1 MILVI
6 YDSIYEHLKLAGEF
20 DKAAIPMG
28 MYLAWAL
35 NLGLLRQELVREHQQ
50 LMTRVRMQDA
60 KGSELL
66 MALGGN
72 LDETLFSERGNRFA
86 GNYYPRYMIDYAL
99 VFGRD
104 PYLVEDT
111 WSNYDKIAKF
121 LTKELLGDIPLST
134 SVVNIVKSGSRTAL
148 NLVKSL
154 LGR

>member
-6 YDSIYEHLKLAGEF
+6 YDSIDEHLKLAGEF

-28 MYLAWAL
+28 MFLAWAL
-35 NLGLLRQELVREHQQ
+35 NLGLLRQELVRDHQQ
-50 LMTRVRMQDA
+50 LITRVRMQDA

-72 LDETLFSERGNRFA
+72 LDEILFSERGNRFA
-86 GNYYPRYMIDYAL
+86 GGYYPRYMTDYAS
-99 VFGRD
+99 VFDLD

-111 WSNYDKIAKF
+111 WVNYDKIAQL
-121 LTKELLGDIPLST
+121 LTRELLGDIPLST
-134 SVVNIVKSGSRTAL
+134 SVVNVVKSGSRTVL
-148 NLVKSL
+148 KLVKSL

>member
-1 MILVI
+1 MVI
-6 YDSIYEHLKLAGEF
+6 YDSIDEHLKLAGEF

-35 NLGLLRQELVREHQQ
+35 NLGLLRQELIREHQQ

-111 WSNYDKIAKF
+111 WSNYDKIAKW

>member
-6 YDSIYEHLKLAGEF
+6 YDSIDEHLKLAGEF

-50 LMTRVRMQDA
+50 LITRVRMQDA

-66 MALGGN
+66 MVLGGN

-86 GNYYPRYMIDYAL
+86 GNYYPRYMIDYASA
-99 VFGRD
+99 FGRD

>member
-1 MILVI
+1 MVI
-6 YDSIYEHLKLAGEF
+6 YDSIDEHLKLAGEF

-28 MYLAWAL
+28 MFLAWAL

-50 LMTRVRMQDA
+50 LITRVRMQDA

-86 GNYYPRYMIDYAL
+86 GGYYPRYMTDYAS
-99 VFGRD
+99 VFDLD

-111 WSNYDKIAKF
+111 WVNYDKIAQL
-121 LTKELLGDIPLST
+121 LTRELLGDIPSST
-134 SVVNIVKSGSRTAL
+134 SVVNVVKSGSRMVL
-148 NLVKSL
+148 KLVKSL

>member
-1 MILVI
+1 MVI
-6 YDSIYEHLKLAGEF
+6 YDSIDEHLKLAGEF

-50 LMTRVRMQDA
+50 LITRVRMQDA

-66 MALGGN
+66 MALGGS

-86 GNYYPRYMIDYAL
+86 GNYYPRYMIDYASA
-99 VFGRD
+99 FGRD

-111 WSNYDKIAKF
+111 WSNYDKIAKL

>member
-6 YDSIYEHLKLAGEF
+6 YDSIDEHLKLAGEF

-35 NLGLLRQELVREHQQ
+35 NLGLLRQELVREHQP
-50 LMTRVRMQDA
+50 LITRVRMQDA

-111 WSNYDKIAKF
+111 WSNYDKIAKL

-134 SVVNIVKSGSRTAL
+134 SVVNIVKSGSRMAL

>member
-6 YDSIYEHLKLAGEF
+6 YDSIDEHLKLAGEF

-66 MALGGN
+66 LALGGN
-72 LDETLFSERGNRFA
+72 LDETLFSARGNRFA
-86 GNYYPRYMIDYAL
+86 GNYYPRYMINYAL

-111 WSNYDKIAKF
+111 WSNYDKIARL

-134 SVVNIVKSGSRTAL
+134 SLVNIVKSGSRTAL
-148 NLVKSL
+148 TLVKSL

>member
-6 YDSIYEHLKLAGEF
+6 YDSIDEHLKLAGEF
-20 DKAAIPMG
+20 DKAAIPIG
-28 MYLAWAL
+28 MFLAWAL
-35 NLGLLRQELVREHQQ
+35 NLGLLRQELVRDHQQ
-50 LMTRVRMQDA
+50 LITRVRMQDA

-86 GNYYPRYMIDYAL
+86 GGYYPRYMTDYAS
-99 VFGRD
+99 VFDLD

-111 WSNYDKIAKF
+111 WVNYDKIAQL
-121 LTKELLGDIPLST
+121 LTRELLGDIPSST
-134 SVVNIVKSGSRTAL
+134 SVVNVVKSGSRMVL
-148 NLVKSL
+148 KLVKSL

>member
-6 YDSIYEHLKLAGEF
+6 YDSIDEHLKLAGEF

-50 LMTRVRMQDA
+50 LITRVRMQDA

-86 GNYYPRYMIDYAL
+86 GNYYPRYMIDYAS

>member
-6 YDSIYEHLKLAGEF
+6 YDSIDEHLKLAGEF

-35 NLGLLRQELVREHQQ
+35 NLGLLRQELVREHQR

-66 MALGGN
+66 MALGGI
-72 LDETLFSERGNRFA
+72 LDDTLFSDRGNRFA
-86 GNYYPRYMIDYAL
+86 GNYYPRYMIDYAS

-111 WSNYDKIAKF
+111 WSNYDKIAKL

-134 SVVNIVKSGSRTAL
+134 SVVNIVRSGSRTAL
-148 NLVKSL
+148 NIVKSL

>member
-1 MILVI
+1 
-6 YDSIYEHLKLAGEF
+6 
-20 DKAAIPMG
+20 
-28 MYLAWAL
+28 
-35 NLGLLRQELVREHQQ
+35 
-50 LMTRVRMQDA
+50 
-60 KGSELL
+60 
-66 MALGGN
+66 
-72 LDETLFSERGNRFA
+72 
-86 GNYYPRYMIDYAL
+86 MIDYAS

-134 SVVNIVKSGSRTAL
+134 SVVNIVKSGSRMAL

>member
-6 YDSIYEHLKLAGEF
+6 YDSIDEHLKLVGEF

-28 MYLAWAL
+28 MFLAWAL

-50 LMTRVRMQDA
+50 LITRVRMQDA

-86 GNYYPRYMIDYAL
+86 GGYYPRYMTDYAS
-99 VFGRD
+99 VFDLD

-111 WSNYDKIAKF
+111 WVNYDKIAQL

-134 SVVNIVKSGSRTAL
+134 SVVNVVKSGSRTVL
-148 NLVKSL
+148 KLVKSL

>member
-6 YDSIYEHLKLAGEF
+6 YDSIDEHLKLAGEF

-111 WSNYDKIAKF
+111 WSNYDKIAKW

>member
-6 YDSIYEHLKLAGEF
+6 YDSIDEHLKLAGEF

-99 VFGRD
+99 VFDRD

-111 WSNYDKIAKF
+111 WSNYDKIAKL

-134 SVVNIVKSGSRTAL
+134 SVVSIVKSGSRTVL

>member
-6 YDSIYEHLKLAGEF
+6 YDSIDEHLKLAGEF

-50 LMTRVRMQDA
+50 LITRVRMQDA

-72 LDETLFSERGNRFA
+72 LDETLFSERANRFA
-86 GNYYPRYMIDYAL
+86 GNYYPRYMIDYAS

-111 WSNYDKIAKF
+111 WSNYDKIAKL

>member
-6 YDSIYEHLKLAGEF
+6 YDSIDEHLKLAGEF

-35 NLGLLRQELVREHQQ
+35 NLGLLRQELIREHQQ

-111 WSNYDKIAKF
+111 WSNYDKIAKW

>member
-6 YDSIYEHLKLAGEF
+6 YDSIDEHLKLAGEF

-50 LMTRVRMQDA
+50 LITRVRMQDA

-72 LDETLFSERGNRFA
+72 LDETVFSERGNRFA
-86 GNYYPRYMIDYAL
+86 CNYYPRYMIDYASA
-99 VFGRD
+99 FGRD

-111 WSNYDKIAKF
+111 WSNYDN
-121 LTKELLGDIPLST
+121 ELHRLQRDSC
-134 SVVNIVKSGSRTAL
+134 
-148 NLVKSL
+148 
-154 LGR
+154 

>member
-1 MILVI
+1 MVI
-6 YDSIYEHLKLAGEF
+6 YDSIDEHLKLAGEF

-66 MALGGN
+66 MVLGGN

-86 GNYYPRYMIDYAL
+86 GNYYRKYMIDYAL
-99 VFGRD
+99 VFDRD

-111 WSNYDKIAKF
+111 WSNYDKIAKL

>member
-6 YDSIYEHLKLAGEF
+6 YDSIDEHLKLTGEF

-50 LMTRVRMQDA
+50 LITRVRMQDA

-111 WSNYDKIAKF
+111 WSNYDKIAKL

>member
-1 MILVI
+1 MVI
-6 YDSIYEHLKLAGEF
+6 YDSIDEHLKLAGEF

-50 LMTRVRMQDA
+50 LITRVRMQDA

-66 MALGGN
+66 VTLGGN

-86 GNYYPRYMIDYAL
+86 GNYYPRYMIDYAS

-111 WSNYDKIAKF
+111 WSNYDKIAKL

>member
-6 YDSIYEHLKLAGEF
+6 YDSIDEHLKLAGEF

-50 LMTRVRMQDA
+50 LITRVRMQDA

-72 LDETLFSERGNRFA
+72 LDEKLFSERGNRFA
-86 GNYYPRYMIDYAL
+86 GNYYPRYMIDYAS

-111 WSNYDKIAKF
+111 WSNYDKIAKL

-154 LGR
+154 FGR

>member
-6 YDSIYEHLKLAGEF
+6 YDSIDEHLKLAGEF

-50 LMTRVRMQDA
+50 LITRVRMQDA

-111 WSNYDKIAKF
+111 WSNYDKIAKL

-134 SVVNIVKSGSRTAL
+134 AVVNIVKSGSRTAL

>member
-6 YDSIYEHLKLAGEF
+6 YDSIDEHLKLAGEF

-28 MYLAWAL
+28 MFLAWAL
-35 NLGLLRQELVREHQQ
+35 NLGLLRQELVRDHQQ
-50 LMTRVRMQDA
+50 LITRVRMQDA

-86 GNYYPRYMIDYAL
+86 DGYYARYMTDYAS
-99 VFGRD
+99 VFDLD

-111 WSNYDKIAKF
+111 WVNYDKIAQL
-121 LTKELLGDIPLST
+121 LTRELLGDIPLSI
-134 SVVNIVKSGSRTAL
+134 SVVNVVKSGSRMVL
-148 NLVKSL
+148 KLVKSL